1 MEKELAAEGLKKL
14 ADNTSPLEVLAEF
27 GDNVHIKI
35 PVTKSVCEMSISE
48 LELSVRS
55 SNGLMRAG
63 LDTVGKV
70 IDVAM
75 SENGLDDVR
84 NLGKKSISEIK
95 TALFL
100 VGYSKLSSRE
110 KVEFWEYAV
119 ESNVPPAEKA

>member
-14 ADNTSPLEVLAEF
+14 ADNTNPLEVLYEF
-27 GDNVHIKI
+27 GDNVRIRI
-35 PVTKSVCEMSISE
+35 PVTKAVCDMNISE

-70 IDVAM
+70 IDEAM
-75 SENGLDDVR
+75 SENGIEGVR

-100 VGYSKLSSRE
+100 VGYTKLSSRE

-119 ESNVPPAEKA
+119 ENNTASN